1 MLHAYQPLAAMWQ
14 LIKPRQA
21 NLRVWQLLL
30 LVFLFVFWYAM
41 TTPGLIPPFM
51 FENDRQA
58 AFFFGQPVK
67 VLGRIWTWFVGARDI
82 YQHLAVTLVET
93 LLAFGLGSAFGLA
106 GGLWLALS
114 PMASAILEPYI
125 KALNAMPRI
134 ILAPIFA
141 VWFGLGIAS
150 KVALGVTLVFF
161 IVFFNVYQGVKEV
174 SPVVLANAR
183 MLGASQRQLLR
194 HVYLPSATSWVFSSL
209 HTSVGLAFVGAVVGE
224 YLGSSQ
230 GVGYLILQAE
240 GSFDINT
247 VMAGILVLTVFALAL
262 DALVGRIEKR
272 LMKWQ
277 PRSGETEKL

>member
-1 MLHAYQPLAAMWQ
+1 MFKPTPRNIRLWQVGLLAA
-14 LIKPRQA
+14 
-21 NLRVWQLLL
+21 V
-30 LVFLFVFWYAM
+30 FVFWHVM
-41 TTPGLIPPFM
+41 TAPGLIPPMM
-51 FENDRQA
+51 FDNDRQA
-58 AFFFGQPVK
+58 AFFFGEPVK
-67 VLGRIWTWFVGARDI
+67 IVGRIWTWFVAEADI
-82 YQHLAVTLVET
+82 YRHLWVTLIET
-93 LLAFGLGSAFGLA
+93 LLAFGIGSVLGLLC
-106 GGLWLALS
+106 GLWLALS

-125 KALNAMPRI
+125 KAANSMPRI

-183 MLGASQRQLLR
+183 MLGANRKQLLR

-240 GSFDINT
+240 GTFDINT
-247 VMAGILVLTVFALAL
+247 VMAGILVLTAFALVL
-262 DALVGRIEKR
+262 DAAVGRVEKR

-277 PRSGETEKL
+277 PRAGETEKL

>member
-1 MLHAYQPLAAMWQ
+1 MQPARPGSPLRPATLRACQLA
-14 LIKPRQA
+14 
-21 NLRVWQLLL
+21 LLL
-30 LVFLFVFWYAM
+30 AVFGLWHLL

-51 FENDRQA
+51 FDNDRQA
-58 AFFFGQPVK
+58 AFFFGEP
-67 VLGRIWTWFVGARDI
+67 LRIFGRIVNWFFVQRDI
-82 YQHLAVTLVET
+82 YAHLWVTLVET
-93 LLAFGLGSAFGLA
+93 VLAFGIGTLLGLVL
-106 GGLWLALS
+106 GLWLALS
-114 PMASAILEPYI
+114 PVAAALLDPYI
-125 KALNAMPRI
+125 KALNAMPRV

-183 MLGASQRQLLR
+183 MLGASGRQLLR

-224 YLGSSQ
+224 YLGSSR

-240 GSFDINT
+240 GTFDINT
-247 VMAGILVLTVFALAL
+247 VMAGILVLTAFALLL
-262 DALVGRIEKR
+262 DGLVGRLERR

-277 PRSGETEKL
+277 PRAGETERL

>member
-1 MLHAYQPLAAMWQ
+1 MWK
-14 LIKPRQA
+14 LIKPNDR
-21 NLRVWQLLL
+21 NLRAWQLGVLL
-30 LVFLFVFWYAM
+30 AVFGLWHLL
-41 TTPGLIPPFM
+41 TTPGLVPPFV

-58 AFFFGQPVK
+58 AFFFGEPLK
-67 VLGRIWTWFVGARDI
+67 IFGRIWAWFVGNADI
-82 YQHLAVTLVET
+82 YRHLGVTLLET
-93 LLAFGLGSAFGLA
+93 ALAFIIGTALGLGF
-106 GGLWLALS
+106 GLWLALS
-114 PMASAILEPYI
+114 PLAAAIFDPYI
-125 KALNAMPRI
+125 KALNSMPRV

-141 VWFGLGIAS
+141 VWFGLGMAS

-183 MLGASQRQLLR
+183 MLGANQRQLLR
-194 HVYLPSATSWVFSSL
+194 HVYLPSAMSWVFSSL

-240 GSFDINT
+240 GAFDINT

-262 DALVGRIEKR
+262 DALVSVAEKR
-272 LMKWQ
+272 LMKWR
-277 PRSGETEKL
+277 PTAGETEKL

>member
-1 MLHAYQPLAAMWQ
+1 MSVWTVLRPT
-14 LIKPRQA
+14 PG
-21 NLRVWQLLL
+21 NLRWWQFGVLV
-30 LVFLFVFWYAM
+30 LVFGTWHLL
-41 TTPGLIPPFM
+41 TTPGLVPPLL

-58 AFFFGQPVK
+58 AFFFGEPLK
-67 VLGRIWTWFVGARDI
+67 IFARIFAWFFTNADI
-82 YQHLAVTLVET
+82 YPHLWVTLLET
-93 LLAFGLGSAFGLA
+93 ALAFALGTALGLGM
-106 GGLWLALS
+106 GLWLALS
-114 PMASAILEPYI
+114 PLAAAIADPYI
-125 KALNAMPRI
+125 KALNSMPRV
-134 ILAPIFA
+134 ILAPIFS

-194 HVYLPSATSWVFSSL
+194 HVYLPSATAWVFSSL

-224 YLGSSQ
+224 YLGSSR

-240 GSFDINT
+240 GAFDINT
-247 VMAGILVLTVFALAL
+247 VMAGILVLTAFALLL
-262 DALVGRIEKR
+262 DASVTRVERR

-277 PRSGETEKL
+277 PRAGETQKL

>member
-1 MLHAYQPLAAMWQ
+1 MWQ
-14 LIKPRQA
+14 ALRPSAKTLRLWQA
-21 NLRVWQLLL
+21 MV
-30 LVFLFVFWYAM
+30 LVGVFAFWYLM
-41 TTPGLIPPFM
+41 TTPGLIPPIM

-58 AFFFGQPVK
+58 AFFFGEPVK
-67 VLGRIWTWFVGARDI
+67 ILVRVFRWFVVDRDI
-82 YQHLAVTLVET
+82 YAHLWVTLVET
-93 LLAFGLGSAFGLA
+93 VLAFVLGTVAGLVIGM
-106 GGLWLALS
+106 WLALS
-114 PMASAILEPYI
+114 PMAAAILDPYI
-125 KALNAMPRI
+125 KAANSMPRV

-150 KVALGVTLVFF
+150 KVALGFTLVFF

-174 SPVVLANAR
+174 SPTVLANAR
-183 MLGASQRQLLR
+183 MLGAGRNQLLR

-224 YLGSSQ
+224 YLGSSR

-247 VMAGILVLTVFALAL
+247 VMAGILVLTAFALVL
-262 DALVGRIEKR
+262 DWAVGRVEEH

-277 PRSGETEKL
+277 PRAGETEKI

>member
-1 MLHAYQPLAAMWQ
+1 MKHIRLWQ
-14 LIKPRQA
+14 LG
-21 NLRVWQLLL
+21 V
-30 LVFLFVFWYAM
+30 LVGVFVLWHVL
-41 TTPGLIPPFM
+41 TTPGLVPPFL

-58 AFFFGQPVK
+58 AFFFGEPLV
-67 VLGRIWTWFVGARDI
+67 VLGRIWRWFVVDADI
-82 YQHLAVTLVET
+82 YKHLAVTLVET
-93 LLAFGLGSAFGLA
+93 VLAFGVGAVFGLA
-106 GGLWLALS
+106 FGLWLALS
-114 PMASAILEPYI
+114 PMAAAILDPYI

-141 VWFGLGIAS
+141 VWFGLGVAS

-174 SPVVLANAR
+174 SPIVLANAR
-183 MLGASQRQLLR
+183 MLGASRQQLLR

-224 YLGSSQ
+224 YLGSAQ

-240 GSFDINT
+240 GTFDINT
-247 VMAGILVLTVFALAL
+247 VMAGILVLTAFALLL
-262 DALVGRIEKR
+262 DAAVGRIEKR

-277 PRSGETEKL
+277 PRTAETERL

>member
-1 MLHAYQPLAAMWQ
+1 MWNFLKPAPRTLRLWQ
-14 LIKPRQA
+14 LMVLFA
-21 NLRVWQLLL
+21 
-30 LVFLFVFWYAM
+30 VFLFWYAM
-41 TTPGLIPPFM
+41 TKPGLIPPFM

-58 AFFFGQPVK
+58 AFFFGEPVSIFA
-67 VLGRIWTWFVGARDI
+67 RIWDWFVIDRDI
-82 YQHLAVTLVET
+82 YQHLWVTLLET
-93 LLAFGLGSAFGLA
+93 VLAFFFGTV
-106 GGLWLALS
+106 GGLVIGMWLALS
-114 PMASAILEPYI
+114 PVAAAIFDPYI
-125 KALNAMPRI
+125 KALNSMPRV

-150 KVALGVTLVFF
+150 KVALGFTLVFF

-174 SPVVLANAR
+174 SPTVLASTR
-183 MLGASQRQLLR
+183 MLGASQNQLLR

-224 YLGSSQ
+224 YLGSSR

-247 VMAGILVLTVFALAL
+247 VMAGILVLTAFALVL
-262 DALVGRIEKR
+262 DWAVGRVEKH

-277 PRSGETEKL
+277 PRAGETEKI